1 LFGTG
6 YDAGEVY
13 RFDGKEWG
21 TVGRLPETTQTYGF
35 AVYEGRLYVSTW
47 PTARVY
53 RYERDGVWT
62 DCGRLGDER
71 ESMGLA
77 VHNGKMSG
85 GTLPLAEV
93 YRYDGGNAWSRTGQ
107 LDKTP
112 DVKYR
117 RAWSMAVYQGKLFC
131 GTLPSGRV
139 YSIEAGKSV
148 THDRALA
155 PGWRHVAAVRAGG
168 TLTLYV
174 DGRPVTSST
183 KFVPADYDIS
193 NDRPLRIGFGD
204 HDYFSG
210 TIRDVR
216 LYNRA
221 LSGKEI
227 GGG

>member
-1 LFGTG
+1 
-6 YDAGEVY
+6 
-13 RFDGKEWG
+13 
-21 TVGRLPETTQTYGF
+21 
-35 AVYEGRLYVSTW
+35 
-47 PTARVY
+47 
-53 RYERDGVWT
+53 
-62 DCGRLGDER
+62 
-71 ESMGLA
+71 MGLA
-77 VHNGKMSG
+77 VHNGKMYG